1 MGLFDFWKR
10 RKNTSAQE
18 AKRRL
23 TMVLEYERKN
33 LPPNFADR
41 LKEDLISVFAKYN
54 IFDVNNIE
62 VEIKK
67 AESDT
72 TEELWISIPFKE

>member
-10 RKNTSAQE
+10 RRGGSAQE

-23 TMVLEYERKN
+23 TMVLEYERRN

-41 LKEDLISVFAKYN
+41 LKEDLIGVFAKYH

-67 AESDT
+67 AENDT
-72 TEELWISIPFKE
+72 TEELWISIPFKD

>member
-1 MGLFDFWKR
+1 MGLFNFWKKK
-10 RKNTSAQE
+10 KNSSAQE
-18 AKRRL
+18 AKKRL

-41 LKEDLISVFAKYN
+41 LKEDLITIFAKYN
-54 IFDVNNIE
+54 IFDISNIE
-62 VEIKK
+62 VEIKR